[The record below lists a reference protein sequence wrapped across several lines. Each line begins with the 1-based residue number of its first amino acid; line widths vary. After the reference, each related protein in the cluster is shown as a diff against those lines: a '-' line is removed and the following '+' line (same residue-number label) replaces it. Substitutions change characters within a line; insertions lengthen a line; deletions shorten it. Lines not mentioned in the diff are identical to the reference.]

1 MLLGDVTVL
10 MRSDDTGD
18 RGITRN
24 ATVVALAVAAVLLAG
39 VAGVTLAASAPPSG
53 DEILDDTEQR
63 YDAAESVVVAAD
75 VTVSN
80 DTETRTYEVSFAATE
95 ANESRVSVTGENGT
109 YVAGT
114 NGTVGWV
121 HDETTGLTK
130 VYDESDAEPSDE
142 METKREAWAQ
152 NHSWDD
158 TRETLYDWSE
168 ENATAERVG
177 TETVAGTEAYVVEVT
192 PADDTEGTATVW
204 VATEDATVL
213 RQELAGPN
221 GTVTVDVTETT
232 FNASVADSTFQPP
245 GETAPS
251 VGEQVD
257 SFDQL
262 QEATDATLP
271 AVTDE
276 RFGFDRGSVVAYGG
290 ETVVVQ
296 RYTGAANLTVATTT
310 SNQTL
315 DAAAAENATE
325 TTVAG
330 TTVSVTDTER
340 GVAVW
345 WSEGDVRHGVI
356 ADLDRDAVVEIAA
369 GLIES

>member
-1 MLLGDVTVL
+1 MLFGTVVVA

-53 DEILDDTEQR
+53 DEILDDAEQR
-63 YDAAESVVVAAD
+63 YDAADSVVGTAV

-80 DTETRTYEVSFAATE
+80 YTEARTYEVSFAATDD
-95 ANESRVSVTGENGT
+95 NESRVSVAGDNGT

-114 NGTVGWV
+114 NGSVGWV
-121 HDETTGLTK
+121 HDEATGLTR
-130 VYDESDAEPSDE
+130 VYDESDAEASEE
-142 METKREAWAQ
+142 MEAKREAWAQ

-168 ENATAERVG
+168 ENATAERVD

-192 PADDTEGTATVW
+192 PADDTEGTVTVW
-204 VATEDATVL
+204 VTTDDSTVV
-213 RQELAGPN
+213 RQRLTGPN
-221 GTVTVDVTETT
+221 GTAIVDVTETT

-251 VGEQVD
+251 VGERVD
-257 SFDQL
+257 SFDRL
-262 QEATDATLP
+262 QDTTDATLP

-276 RFGFDRGSVVAYGG
+276 RFTFDRGSVVAYGG
-290 ETVVVQ
+290 ETAVVQ
-296 RYTGAANLTVATTT
+296 RYTGATELTVATTT
-310 SNQTL
+310 SDRTL
-315 DAAAAENATE
+315 DAADAENATE

-330 TTVSVTDTER
+330 TTVSVTETEQ

-369 GLIES
+369 GLIEG

>member
-1 MLLGDVTVL
+1 MLFGTVAVT

-24 ATVVALAVAAVLLAG
+24 ATVVALAVAALLLAG

-53 DEILDDTEQR
+53 DEILDDAEQR
-63 YDAAESVVVAAD
+63 YDAADSVVGAAE
-75 VTVSN
+75 VTVTN
-80 DTETRTYEVSFAATE
+80 ETETRAYEVSFAATDD
-95 ANESRVSVTGENGT
+95 NESRVSVTGDNGT

-114 NGTVGWV
+114 NGSVGWV
-121 HDETTGLTK
+121 HDEATGLTK
-130 VYDESDAEPSDE
+130 VYDESDAEPSEE
-142 METKREAWAQ
+142 MEANGEAWAR

-158 TRETLYDWSE
+158 TREALYDWSE
-168 ENATAERVG
+168 ENATAERIG
-177 TETVAGTEAYVVEVT
+177 TETVAGTEAYVVRVT
-192 PADDTEGTATVW
+192 PADDSEGTVTVW
-204 VATEDATVL
+204 VATDDSTVV
-213 RQELAGPN
+213 RQELTGPN
-221 GTVTVDVTETT
+221 GTVTVDVRETT

-251 VGEQVD
+251 VGERVD
-257 SFDQL
+257 SFDRL
-262 QEATDATLP
+262 QDTTDATLP

-276 RFGFDRGSVVAYGG
+276 RFSFDQGSVVAYGG
-290 ETVVVQ
+290 ETAVVQ
-296 RYTGAANLTVATTT
+296 RYTGAAELTVATTT
-310 SNQTL
+310 SDRTL
-315 DAAAAENATE
+315 NAADAENATE

-330 TTVSVTDTER
+330 TTVSVTETEE

-369 GLIES
+369 GLIEG

>member
-1 MLLGDVTVL
+1 

-24 ATVVALAVAAVLLAG
+24 TTVVALAVAAVLLAG

-53 DEILDDTEQR
+53 DEILDDAEQQ
-63 YDAAESVVVAAD
+63 YDVAESVVGAAD

-80 DTETRTYEVSFAATE
+80 DTETRSYEVSFAATE
-95 ANESRVSVTGENGT
+95 DNESRASVTGDNGT
-109 YVAGT
+109 YVVGT

-121 HDETTGLTK
+121 HDEATGLTR
-130 VYDESDAEPSDE
+130 VYDESDAEPTDE
-142 METKREAWAQ
+142 MEAEREAWAE

-158 TRETLYDWSE
+158 TREALYDWSE
-168 ENATAERVG
+168 ENATAERIG
-177 TETVAGTEAYVVEVT
+177 TETVDGTETYVVRVT

-204 VATEDATVL
+204 VATEESTVL
-213 RQELAGPN
+213 RQELTGPN

-251 VGEQVD
+251 VGEQVE

-262 QEATDATLP
+262 QETTDATLP
-271 AVTDE
+271 TVTDE
-276 RFGFDRGSVVAYGG
+276 RFDFDRGSVVAYGG
-290 ETVVVQ
+290 EAATVQ
-296 RYTGAANLTVATTT
+296 RYTGAANLTVVTT
-310 SNQTL
+310 SSEQTL
-315 DAAAAENATE
+315 NAADAENATE

-330 TTVSVTDTER
+330 TTVSVTDTEE

-345 WSEGDVRHGVI
+345 WSEGDVRHGVV

-369 GLIES
+369 GLIDG